1 MARNKSFNN
10 FSYKN
15 HWLLLA
21 SFRWKRKSC
30 WVFVSYQREMH
41 DGWWLVA
48 ASARLY
54 MWLLSLLRTDWLR
67 VEGGRCSTTH
77 GAQSQTFPLPA
88 LPHKGHRA
96 LQCSDSGSAHYLPC
110 SKDVWQ
116 VHWDSCKCVLTQTGS
131 NSPASEIVIST
142 PLNKRQG
149 HCLPSLY
156 STDTHISGQN
166 EWSRLRTMQ
175 LWLPG
180 WYMCVD
186 VEMCCVSCPT
196 RGVGVG

>member
-1 MARNKSFNN
+1 M
-10 FSYKN
+10 
-15 HWLLLA
+15 
-21 SFRWKRKSC
+21 
-30 WVFVSYQREMH
+30 V
-41 DGWWLVA
+41 DGWWRRLLDSTCDYSHC
-48 ASARLY
+48 SAP
-54 MWLLSLLRTDWLR
+54 TDWGWR
-67 VEGGRCSTTH
+67 VGGVVLHTGLSPRLSHSPHCHTKDTEHCSVPTV
-77 GAQSQTFPLPA
+77 ALLIICPA
-88 LPHKGHRA
+88 VKMYDKYIEIHA
-96 LQCSDSGSAHYLPC
+96 S
-110 SKDVWQ
+110 V
-116 VHWDSCKCVLTQTGS
+116 VLTQTGS

-149 HCLPSLY
+149 HCLPSLLY